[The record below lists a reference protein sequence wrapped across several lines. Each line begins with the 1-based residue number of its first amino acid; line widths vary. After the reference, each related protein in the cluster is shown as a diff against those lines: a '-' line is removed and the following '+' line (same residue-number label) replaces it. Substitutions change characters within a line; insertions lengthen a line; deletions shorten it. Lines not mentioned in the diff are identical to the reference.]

1 MTSDGAA
8 TANLRAQGVS
18 VRVADELL
26 LLLLRTHALTA
37 EFLTARP
44 VTASMNLRF
53 TVQGGQGKRR
63 NMRRMV
69 PETFGKRS
77 A

>member
-1 MTSDGAA
+1 M
-8 TANLRAQGVS
+8 
-18 VRVADELL
+18 RVADELLLLL